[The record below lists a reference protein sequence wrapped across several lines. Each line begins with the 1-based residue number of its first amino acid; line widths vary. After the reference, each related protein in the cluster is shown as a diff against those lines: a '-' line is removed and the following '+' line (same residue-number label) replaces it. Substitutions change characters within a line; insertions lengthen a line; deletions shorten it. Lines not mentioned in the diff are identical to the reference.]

1 MRNRR
6 TGITVSLAVLAMGA
20 LLGACETRES
30 WQAASDYRWNPSP
43 ELDTLCERRVDM
55 DNQVAITSDENWR
68 QFNADLGVWILADRP
83 SRLSIYPVP

>member
-1 MRNRR
+1 
-6 TGITVSLAVLAMGA
+6 
-20 LLGACETRES
+20 
-30 WQAASDYRWNPSP
+30 
-43 ELDTLCERRVDM
+43 M